1 MQHLILLITFNDSH
15 PSAPA
20 LLCCAGKSSMLQA
33 ILQTMRLTKGEM
45 HVGGTVSYV
54 PQTPW

>member
-1 MQHLILLITFNDSH
+1 
-15 PSAPA
+15 
-20 LLCCAGKSSMLQA
+20 MLQA

>member
-1 MQHLILLITFNDSH
+1 MSESPFINTCV
-15 PSAPA
+15 PPP
-20 LLCCAGKSSMLQA
+20 CRAGKSSMLQA
-33 ILQTMRLTKGEM
+33 ILQTMRLNKGEM